1 MIINI
6 NSASKNFHVI
16 FDKFGYHN
24 YFNTLLLIV
33 FFYFFST
40 LCWIDSFRIL
50 SCIFYFVFVF
60 FRHVSYV
67 LFSIFF
73 YFLCVF
79 RHLLISISSILTV
92 FTFFASSENVLYQ
105 SEAIFCILSL
115 FFYCH
120 VCVYGT
126 LFTVFF
132 TVPLLFSRSF

>member
-33 FFYFFST
+33 VFT

-50 SCIFYFVFVF
+50 PCIFSFLFVF

-73 YFLCVF
+73 YFLFVF

-92 FTFFASSENVLYQ
+92 FSFFSSSENVLYQ

-115 FFYCH
+115 FFYYH
-120 VCVYGT
+120 VCLYGT

-132 TVPLLFSRSF
+132 TVPLLFSRSV